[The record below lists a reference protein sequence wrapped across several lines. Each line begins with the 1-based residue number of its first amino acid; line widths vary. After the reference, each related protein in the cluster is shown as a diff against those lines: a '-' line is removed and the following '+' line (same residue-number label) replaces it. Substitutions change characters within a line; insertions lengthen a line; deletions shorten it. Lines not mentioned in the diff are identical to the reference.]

1 VRQYS
6 VHDPPVGN
14 SQSILH
20 RPWFCFGE
28 RLLDWLRR
36 HDKWYG
42 NISASLIR
50 FCTPFFNDTFMEE
63 ADDLCDRVAIMIR
76 KDRNLAP
83 TDLKNHWKR
92 ESLLDDVF
100 IHFTGSR

>member
-1 VRQYS
+1 
-6 VHDPPVGN
+6 
-14 SQSILH
+14 
-20 RPWFCFGE
+20 
-28 RLLDWLRR
+28 
-36 HDKWYG
+36 
-42 NISASLIR
+42 
-50 FCTPFFNDTFMEE
+50 MEE